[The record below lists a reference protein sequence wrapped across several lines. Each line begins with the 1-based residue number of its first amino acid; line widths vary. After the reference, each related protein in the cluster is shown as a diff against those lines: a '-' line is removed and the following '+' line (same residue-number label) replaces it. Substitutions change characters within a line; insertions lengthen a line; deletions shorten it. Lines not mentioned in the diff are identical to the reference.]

1 MSLGKKTIQRVSN
14 ILKDEKKRK
23 LYTPEEITYMEKQL
37 VLLKQRRK
45 ERLEERKRQR
55 GFS

>member
-1 MSLGKKTIQRVSN
+1 MSLGNKTIKRVSN

-23 LYTPEEITYMEKQL
+23 LYTPEELIYMERQL
-37 VLLKQRRK
+37 VLLKERRLQRV
-45 ERLEERKRQR
+45 EERKRLR

>member
-23 LYTPEEITYMEKQL
+23 LYTPEELTYMEKQL

-45 ERLEERKRQR
+45 ERLEQRKRQR

>member
-1 MSLGKKTIQRVSN
+1 MSLGNKTIKRVSN

-23 LYTPEEITYMEKQL
+23 LYTPEEIIYMEKQL
-37 VLLKQRRK
+37 VLLKQRRLQ
-45 ERLEERKRQR
+45 RVEERKRLR

>member
-45 ERLEERKRQR
+45 ERLEQRKRQR

>member
-23 LYTPEEITYMEKQL
+23 LYSPEEITYMEKQL

-45 ERLEERKRQR
+45 ERLEQRKRQR

>member
-1 MSLGKKTIQRVSN
+1 MSLGKKTIQRVSK

-45 ERLEERKRQR
+45 ERLEQRKRQR

>member
-1 MSLGKKTIQRVSN
+1 MSLGNKTIKRVSN

-23 LYTPEEITYMEKQL
+23 LYTPEELTYMEKQL
-37 VLLKQRRK
+37 VLLKQRRLQ
-45 ERLEERKRQR
+45 RVEERKRQR

>member
-23 LYTPEEITYMEKQL
+23 LYTPEETYLHGETTSSLKTKEK
-37 VLLKQRRK
+37 
-45 ERLEERKRQR
+45 
-55 GFS
+55 GTC

>member
-1 MSLGKKTIQRVSN
+1 MSLGKKTIQRVSS

-45 ERLEERKRQR
+45 ERLEQRKRQR